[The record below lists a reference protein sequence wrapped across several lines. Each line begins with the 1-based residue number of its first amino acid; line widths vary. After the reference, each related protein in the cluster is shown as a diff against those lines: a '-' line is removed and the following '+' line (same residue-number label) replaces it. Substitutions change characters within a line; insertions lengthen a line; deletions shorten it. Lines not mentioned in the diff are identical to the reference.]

1 MVLHV
6 HKELTDKLNILEV
19 ANEFV
24 ANKLEHRLNIFGKFT
39 EKDTTLPAGTCQSST

>member
-24 ANKLEHRLNIFGKFT
+24 ANKIEHRLNIFGKFT
-39 EKDTTLPAGTCQSST
+39 EKDTRTLSLWLPLMH